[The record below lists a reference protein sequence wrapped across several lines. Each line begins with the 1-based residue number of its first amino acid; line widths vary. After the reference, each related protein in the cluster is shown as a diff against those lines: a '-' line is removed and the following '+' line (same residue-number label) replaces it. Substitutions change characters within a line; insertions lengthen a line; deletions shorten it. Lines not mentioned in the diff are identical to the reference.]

1 MTKGRGRKGF
11 LVTDNLIP
19 WIIVVLVIV
28 LTVIVY
34 GIYSGK
40 LQAFIDVLRNARRGG

>member
-1 MTKGRGRKGF
+1 MKRKERKGF

-28 LTVIVY
+28 LTALVY
-34 GIYSGK
+34 GIFSGK
-40 LQAFIDVLRNARRGG
+40 LQAFLDVLRNARRSG